1 MYKVKADIHKKGKN
15 GTIHFSEYSR
25 NTFENEIDAWNYLEK
40 FKKSMEDFYDMKGY
54 VKCYI
59 CKYENGK
66 EIPIYNGK

>member
-1 MYKVKADIHKKGKN
+1 MYKVKADIHKEGKN

-25 NTFENEIDAWNYLEK
+25 NTFENEIDAWNYLKK

-66 EIPIYNGK
+66 EIPMSRN